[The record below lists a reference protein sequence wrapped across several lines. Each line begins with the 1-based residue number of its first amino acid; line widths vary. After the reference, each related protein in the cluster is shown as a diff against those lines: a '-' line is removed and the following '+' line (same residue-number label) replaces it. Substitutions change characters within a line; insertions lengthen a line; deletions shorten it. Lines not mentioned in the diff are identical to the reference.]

1 LWLGIRLKFDFMKKA
16 SIVSIGNELLNG
28 QTTDTNA
35 TYLSSKLLSVNIPV
49 VSVYTIG
56 DEKGAIVRALNLAC
70 SDADVV
76 IATGGLGPTDDDLT
90 RQAFAEFLG
99 AELQLQDELLLKI
112 RDFFARRNLQM
123 PEKNQIQA
131 YIPTGASAIA
141 NNLGTAPGIM
151 ASLDT
156 RFPIL
161 DSRPASPQ
169 SVRTPQEDA
178 QRRSIQ
184 YQASRLLFALPGV
197 PSEMKQMFEES
208 VLTMLQQIAGEQAIV
223 VRKLKCFGAGESAI
237 AEMLGDMMK
246 RDRNPLINCTVQY
259 GVVTLHIIATAKDK
273 EKAMQMAEND
283 EKSLRDRLGRLVY
296 GSGDQSLAEVVGEK
310 LARNKKTLAVAE
322 SCTGGM
328 LAKLLTDIPGASRY
342 FMSGWVAYSN
352 QAKISELGVPDDLIQ
367 RYGAVSEQVA
377 EAMAQGARKKA
388 GTDFA
393 IATTGIAGPTGGSEQ
408 KPVGLVYI
416 AVDSDGGCETGRYLF
431 SHDRDFIRLRAAQ
444 TALNMLRLQ
453 LDI

>member
-1 LWLGIRLKFDFMKKA
+1 MKKA

-49 VSVYTIG
+49 VSIYVIG
-56 DEKGAIVRALNLAC
+56 DDENAIVRALNLAC

-99 AELQLQDELLLKI
+99 SELQLHNELLQKI
-112 RDFFARRNLQM
+112 RDFFGSRSLQM
-123 PEKNQIQA
+123 PDKNKIQA
-131 YIPTGASAIA
+131 YIPTGAMAIA

-151 ASLDT
+151 AE
-156 RFPIL
+156 R
-161 DSRPASPQ
+161 
-169 SVRTPQEDA
+169 EGK
-178 QRRSIQ
+178 
-184 YQASRLLFALPGV
+184 LLFALPGV

-208 VLTMLQQIAGEQAIV
+208 VLTILQQVAGEQAIV
-223 VRKLKCFGAGESAI
+223 VRKLKCFGAGESAV
-237 AEMLGDMMK
+237 AEMLGDMMQ

-283 EKSLRDRLGRLVY
+283 EKSLRNMLGKLVY
-296 GSGDQSLAEVVGEK
+296 GTGEQTLAEVVGEK
-310 LARNKKTLAVAE
+310 LVRNKKTLAVAE

-367 RYGAVSEQVA
+367 KYGAVSEQVA
-377 EAMAQGARKKA
+377 EAMAQGARRKA

-393 IATTGIAGPTGGSEQ
+393 IATTGIAGPAGGSEQ

-416 AVDSDGGCETGRYLF
+416 AIDSDSGCETGRYLF
-431 SHDRDFIRLRAAQ
+431 SHDREFIRLRAAQ

>member
-1 LWLGIRLKFDFMKKA
+1 MRKVSL
-16 SIVSIGNELLNG
+16 VSIGNELLSG
-28 QTTDTNA
+28 QTIDTNA
-35 TYLSSKLLSVNIPV
+35 AYLSDRLLSINIPV

-56 DEKGAIVRALNLAC
+56 DDKGAIVRAFSLAC

-76 IATGGLGPTDDDLT
+76 ITTGGLGPTDDDLT

-99 AELQLQDELLLKI
+99 VELHLQEELLRKI
-112 RDFFARRNLQM
+112 RNFFASRSLQM
-123 PEKNQIQA
+123 PEKNRIQA
-131 YIPTGASAIA
+131 YIPAGAEAIA

-151 ASLDT
+151 A
-156 RFPIL
+156 R
-161 DSRPASPQ
+161 
-169 SVRTPQEDA
+169 VEGK
-178 QRRSIQ
+178 
-184 YQASRLLFALPGV
+184 LLFALPGV
-197 PSEMKQMFEES
+197 PSEMKQMFEET
-208 VLTMLQQIAGEQAIV
+208 VLTMLQQVAGEQAVV

-237 AEMLGDMMK
+237 AEMLGSMMQ
-246 RDRNPLINCTVQY
+246 RDRNPLINCTVGY
-259 GVVTLHIIATAKDK
+259 GVVTLHIIATAKHK
-273 EKAMQMAEND
+273 EKATQMAEND

-296 GSGDQSLAEVVGEK
+296 GSGEQSLAEVVGEK
-310 LARNKKTLAVAE
+310 LAKHKKTLAVAE
-322 SCTGGM
+322 SCTGGV

-342 FMSGWVAYSN
+342 FMYGWVVYSN
-352 QAKISELGVPDDLIQ
+352 QAKISELGVPTDLIQ
-367 RYGAVSEQVA
+367 KYGAVSEQVA
-377 EAMAQGARKKA
+377 EAMVQGARKKA

-416 AVDSDGGCETGRYLF
+416 AVDSDSGCETEHYLF